1 MKTFITL
8 HILAILFLI
17 NEIHVYAQ
25 GQGQVILYE
34 GDGASQSIVCTLW
47 LYDREINF
55 KSSNNYGCENDETR
69 SLRIMDARAGT
80 KITLWDNPDGKTDDD
95 FYVIDVL
102 RDITSPQTVEN
113 YETNMET
120 HYIRGRYIRDNGLN
134 GKVSR
139 IKITVPSN

>member
-17 NEIHVYAQ
+17 NEIHVDA
-25 GQGQVILYE
+25 QVILYE

-47 LYDREINF
+47 LYNREINF
-55 KSSNNYGCENDETR
+55 KSSNNYGCDNDETR
-69 SLRIMDARAGT
+69 SLKIMSAKAGT

-102 RDITSPQTVEN
+102 KDITSPQTVEH
-113 YETNMET
+113 YETNMDT
-120 HYIRGRYIRDNGLN
+120 YYIRGRYYRDNGLN